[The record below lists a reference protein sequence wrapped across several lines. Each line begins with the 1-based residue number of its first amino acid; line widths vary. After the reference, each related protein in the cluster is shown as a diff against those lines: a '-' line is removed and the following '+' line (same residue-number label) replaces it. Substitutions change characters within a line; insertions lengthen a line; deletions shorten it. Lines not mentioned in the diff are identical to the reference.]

1 MPHINVTGVLYR
13 GNNNNI
19 HDILDL
25 PDGVE
30 YIVYF
35 GNRPVDEIILSED
48 YADSCNLRIVTLSHY
63 PYVNSD
69 VRITIPVE
77 TKHLES
83 LSDLNNYDYGY
94 IDSLTNITGVISND
108 IHIILEEDASFND
121 CNLTFNAD
129 VTMEGELTVN
139 NSFIVNNSRLVF
151 DDVSFIASD
160 TGLDYLIMNNGS
172 LEITGSTI
180 SSVVPFILNKSSLV
194 LMGNTIDC
202 LTPSVPFLYSNNTDW
217 SIKDNTVNYSPS
229 VEYNDFGV
237 CFIRSDTENVDK
249 LIRDNNFV
257 YDTVQVTIDEDDYI
271 LDGNGVCYAR
281 LDDDTVHVKDLEVH

>member
-1 MPHINVTGVLYR
+1 
-13 GNNNNI
+13 
-19 HDILDL
+19 
-25 PDGVE
+25 VE

-94 IDSLTNITGVISND
+94 IDSLTNVTGVINRD
-108 IHIILEEDASFND
+108 IHIILGDDASFD
-121 CNLTFNAD
+121 ECKLTFDAD
-129 VTMEGELTVN
+129 VSMEGELTVN
-139 NSFIVNNSRLVF
+139 DSFIINNSSLTF
-151 DDVSFIASD
+151 ENVSFNASD
-160 TGLDYLIMNNGS
+160 DGLDYLIVNNGS
-172 LEITGSTI
+172 LEIRESNI
-180 SSVVPFILNKSSLV
+180 ESSVPFILNKGSLV
-194 LMGNTIDC
+194 LMGNSIDC
-202 LTPSVPFLYSNNTDW
+202 LTPSVPFIYSNNNDW

-257 YDTVQVTIDEDDYI
+257 YDTVQVTIDETDYI